1 MSTTY
6 SLGPESSLLL
16 LKLYISEVYNSKK
29 RQNGISELS
38 SLSTL
43 TLLVH
48 VNTFGKSPRDVIYSQ
63 LFKEKNLSFAA
74 QVSST
79 HGSFIDRFHGYNV
92 RNGMNP
98 SIPMILRSSS
108 SELESSS
115 SSSSP
120 SLFLSL

>member
-16 LKLYISEVYNSKK
+16 TLYISTEIYNSKK
-29 RQNGISELS
+29 RISELS

-48 VNTFGKSPRDVIYSQ
+48 VNTFGKSPRDVMIYSQ

-74 QVSST
+74 QVLDT
-79 HGSFIDRFHGYNV
+79 HGSFVDRFPGYNV

-115 SSSSP
+115 SP

>member
-16 LKLYISEVYNSKK
+16 LTLYLSTEVYNSKK
-29 RQNGISELS
+29 RQSGISELS
-38 SLSTL
+38 SLSIL

-74 QVSST
+74 QVLST
-79 HGSFIDRFHGYNV
+79 HGSFIDRFPGYNV

-115 SSSSP
+115 SSSP